1 MTALTDRPGVAV
13 SPRSLRLVTVTLAVA
28 CGATVANLYYAQ
40 PLLAQ
45 IATSFH
51 VSQGVATTAVTATQ
65 IGYAVALLLV
75 LPLGDLLEVK
85 RLASRLLVVT
95 ALALVVAA
103 YAPSLWVF
111 LVASVVV
118 GGTSVVAQILVPF
131 AAHLAPA
138 DQRGR
143 FVGQVMSGLLIG
155 VLLARTVAS
164 EVAAA
169 WGWRSI
175 YLISAG
181 FMLAVAVALLRLL
194 PTRPPDH
201 TGSYGRLLG
210 SLIDL
215 VRTEPVLRNRAVGQ
229 AVMFGTFTA
238 YWTAIAYELIGVHRF
253 DQAGIGFFALV
264 GAAGAMAAPLAGRLG
279 DRGIG
284 RRSRG
289 VAIGVGIAAMV
300 LAHLGAAHVALLVA
314 SAALLDLAVQGHQ
327 VLGQREIYALAP
339 DARSRVNAVYMTTM
353 FIGGATC
360 SGLTGWIHG
369 RWGWSGVT
377 LFCTA
382 LQVVALTVW
391 VLDGRRRAVRRTP
404 R

>member
-1 MTALTDRPGVAV
+1 MTALADRPAVAV
-13 SPRSLRLVTVTLAVA
+13 PPRSLRLVTVTLAVA

-51 VSQGVATTAVTATQ
+51 VGQGVATTAVTATQ

-85 RLASRLLVVT
+85 KLASRLLVVT
-95 ALALVVAA
+95 AVALVVAA
-103 YAPSLWVF
+103 YAPSLGVF

-131 AAHLAPA
+131 AAHLAPVE
-138 DQRGR
+138 QRGT
-143 FVGQVMSGLLIG
+143 FVGQVMSGLLVG

-181 FMLAVAVALLRLL
+181 FMLAVAVALVRLL
-194 PTRPPDH
+194 PTRPADH
-201 TGSYGRLLG
+201 AGSYGRLLA
-210 SLIDL
+210 SLLDL
-215 VRTEPVLRNRAVGQ
+215 VRAEPVLRNRAVGQ
-229 AVMFGTFTA
+229 ALMFGTFTA
-238 YWTAIAYELIGVHRF
+238 YWTAIAYELISAHHF
-253 DQAGIGFFALV
+253 HQAGIGIFALV
-264 GAAGAMAAPLAGRLG
+264 GAAGALSAPVAGRLG

-284 RRSRG
+284 RQSRA
-289 VAIGVGIAAMV
+289 VAIGIGIIAML
-300 LAHLGAAHVALLVA
+300 LANLGSGHVALLVI
-314 SAALLDLAVQGHQ
+314 SAVMLDLAVQGHQ
-327 VLGQREIYALAP
+327 VLGQRDIYALQP
-339 DARSRVNAVYMTTM
+339 EARSRVNAVYMTVM

-369 RWGWSGVT
+369 SWGWSGVT
-377 LFCTA
+377 LFCTW
-382 LQVVALTVW
+382 LQVVSLVVW
-391 VLDGRRRAVRRTP
+391 AIGARRHS
-404 R
+404 

>member
-1 MTALTDRPGVAV
+1 MTALTDRPDLAAP
-13 SPRSLRLVTVTLAVA
+13 PRSLRLITLTLAVA

-85 RLASRLLVVT
+85 RLASRLLVAT

-103 YAPSLWVF
+103 AAPSLWVF
-111 LVASVVV
+111 LVASVAV

-138 DQRGR
+138 DQRGT

-175 YLISAG
+175 YFISAG
-181 FMLAVAVALLRLL
+181 FMLAVGFALVRLL
-194 PTRPPDH
+194 PTRPADH

-215 VRTEPVLRNRAVGQ
+215 VRTEPVLRNRALGQ
-229 AVMFGTFTA
+229 ALMFGTFTA
-238 YWTAIAYELIGVHRF
+238 YWTAIAYELIGAHHF
-253 DQAGIGFFALV
+253 GQADIGIFALV
-264 GAAGAMAAPLAGRLG
+264 GAAGATAAPVAGRLG

-284 RRSRG
+284 RQSRG
-289 VAIGVGIAAMV
+289 AAIGLGIVAMV
-300 LAHLGAAHVALLVA
+300 LAHVGAGSVALLVV
-314 SAALLDLAVQGHQ
+314 SAILLDLAVQGHQ
-327 VLGQREIYALAP
+327 VLGQRDIYALHS

-353 FIGGATC
+353 FVGGATC
-360 SGLTGWIHG
+360 SALTGWIHG
-369 RWGWSGVT
+369 SWGWGGVT
-377 LFCTA
+377 VFTVVLQLLA
-382 LQVVALTVW
+382 LAVWAL
-391 VLDGRRRAVRRTP
+391 DAVRRTP
-404 R
+404 T